1 VERSDV
7 KLWRRFPFETKE
19 EIEGEETNGGGGK
32 NLSQQLIPMTLDD
45 FTCVCH

>member
-1 VERSDV
+1 M
-7 KLWRRFPFETKE
+7 E
-19 EIEGEETNGGGGK
+19 EIVGENGGGGK